1 MLRILV
7 FTMMIIIL
15 IRSEF
20 VLASSGDK
28 SDCIAHVGYSK
39 NSDLPGISCQDPNG
53 SVCIP
58 FTQTSQQPPEGY
70 QCEDFYIEEFTDA
83 KIKKKWQEFS
93 QDPDAAKPII
103 ELAKSFSLSE
113 IRNTGTVSPI
123 GKIKANE
130 DVNLADIRRPAFFRQ
145 SVYNENIAKVED
157 KTYIVEFTV
166 PRDTYERLHLKVYTP
181 IKLRG
186 WFIEGEGIQDNTGNK
201 THAVAIMIGGRS
213 IETTAIHH
221 PDDPLYVYDSETK
234 KYKDISYPNEQE
246 TTEKWGLRQWRE
258 YLYALNQAGFDVLT
272 IDKRG
277 HGISGG
283 LTASDT
289 GEQAE
294 DVFRMLDQLESGN
307 GLRIL
312 APTGELLVGE
322 QAAGKLL
329 RGEQAKSVSVII
341 GGSSQGSMVTAWA
354 MQKNF
359 AEFCPYNNPKGKCTS
374 PYGYNIKGALMLA
387 DFAAG
392 IGYMEPV
399 YTLLEGCLR
408 TMENVMFLPSSEI
421 LTNIDKWPAVFFGKG
436 LWDKYVSVEG
446 TFEAYKRATGLK
458 ELVFVRGPHSENEY
472 GKENVIYMK
481 TKMVEFTIQAV
492 VNPGIKIP
500 GPADLKSAVC
510 SSPPYWEPSSKP

>member
-1 MLRILV
+1 MKGNIARPDPI
-7 FTMMIIIL
+7 IPIIL
-15 IRSEF
+15 PIT
-20 VLASSGDK
+20 
-28 SDCIAHVGYSK
+28 HVGYDK
-39 NSDLPGISCQDPNG
+39 NEDLPGFSCQDPKE

-58 FTQTSQQPPEGY
+58 FAQTNQQPTEGY
-70 QCEDFYIEEFTDA
+70 QGEDFYIEEFTDA
-83 KIKKKWQEFS
+83 KIKEKWQAFS

-113 IRNTGTVSPI
+113 FRNTGTVCPI
-123 GKIKANE
+123 GKIEPNE
-130 DVNLADIRRPAFFRQ
+130 DVNLANIRRPAFFGQ
-145 SVYNENIAKVED
+145 SVYNENIAKVDD

-166 PRDTYERLHLKVYTP
+166 PRDTYERLHLKVCTP

-186 WFIEGEGIQDNTGNK
+186 WFIEGEGILDNSGNK
-201 THAVAIMIGGRS
+201 THAIAIMIGGRS

-234 KYKDISYPNEQE
+234 EYKGISYPNEQK
-246 TTEKWGLRQWRE
+246 TTAKWGLRQWRE
-258 YLYALNQAGFDVLT
+258 YLYALNRAGFDVLT

-294 DVFRMLDQLESGN
+294 DLFRMLDQLESGN
-307 GLRIL
+307 GLRML
-312 APTGELLVGE
+312 ASTGELFVGE

-341 GGSSQGSMVTAWA
+341 GGSSQGSIVTAWA

-359 AEFCPYNNPKGKCTS
+359 TEFCPYNNPEGRCTS
-374 PYGYNIKGALMLA
+374 SYGYNIKGALMLA

-408 TMENVMFLPSSEI
+408 TMENVMFFPSSEI
-421 LTNIDKWPAVFFGKG
+421 LMSVDKWPAVFFGKG

-446 TFEAYKRATGLK
+446 TFKAYKRATGLK

-472 GKENVIYMK
+472 GQENVIYMR
-481 TKMVEFTIQAV
+481 TKMVEFAIQTV
-492 VNPGIKIP
+492 VNPGIEIP

>member
-1 MLRILV
+1 M
-7 FTMMIIIL
+7 
-15 IRSEF
+15 
-20 VLASSGDK
+20 K
-28 SDCIAHVGYSK
+28 SDIARLGPLIPPITHVGYDR
-39 NSDLPGISCQDPNG
+39 NADLPGISCQDPNG
-53 SVCIP
+53 AVCIP
-58 FTQTSQQPPEGY
+58 FTQASQQPPEGY
-70 QCEDFYIEEFTDA
+70 QWEDFYIEEFTDA
-83 KIKKKWQEFS
+83 KIRKKWQEFS

-123 GKIKANE
+123 GKIEANE
-130 DVNLADIRRPAFFRQ
+130 DVNLADIRRPAFFGQ
-145 SVYNENIAKVED
+145 SIYNENIAKVDD

-186 WFIEGEGIQDNTGNK
+186 WFIEGEGILDNTGKK
-201 THAVAIMIGGRS
+201 THAIAIMIGGRS

-221 PDDPLYVYDSETK
+221 PDDPLYTYDPETK
-234 KYKDISYPNEQE
+234 KYKGISYPNEQKM
-246 TTEKWGLRQWRE
+246 TEKWGLRQWRE

-294 DVFRMLDQLESGN
+294 DIFRMLDQLESGN

-312 APTGELLVGE
+312 TPTGELLVGE

-329 RGEQAKSVSVII
+329 RGEQAKSIPVII

-359 AEFCPYNNPKGKCTS
+359 AEFYPYNNPAGRCTS
-374 PYGYNIKGALMLA
+374 PYGHNIKGALMLA

-392 IGYMEPV
+392 VGYMEPV
-399 YTLLEGCLR
+399 YMLLEGCLR

-472 GKENVIYMK
+472 GQENVTYMR
-481 TKMVEFTIQAV
+481 TKMVQFAIQAV
-492 VNPGIKIP
+492 VNPGIEIP

>member
-1 MLRILV
+1 MMMMTLV
-7 FTMMIIIL
+7 IP
-15 IRSEF
+15 EF
-20 VLASSGDK
+20 IQTNSNNRP
-28 SDCIAHVGYSK
+28 DCIAHVGYGK
-39 NSDLPGISCQDPNG
+39 NADLPGFSYQDPKG

-58 FTQTSQQPPEGY
+58 FTQTSQGLTKDY
-70 QCEDFYIEEFTDA
+70 QGEDFYIEEFTDA
-83 KIKKKWQEFS
+83 RIKKKWQEFS
-93 QDPDAAKPII
+93 QDPDAARPII
-103 ELAKSFSLSE
+103 ELARSFSLCE
-113 IRNTGTVSPI
+113 FRNTGTISPI
-123 GKIKANE
+123 GRIEPNE
-130 DVNLADIRRPAFFRQ
+130 DVNLADIRRPVFFGQ
-145 SVYNENIAKVED
+145 SVYNENIAKVDD

-186 WFIEGEGIQDNTGNK
+186 WFIEGEGIPDNTGNK
-201 THAVAIMIGGRS
+201 RYAMAIILGGRG

-221 PDDPLYVYDSETK
+221 PDDLLYVYDPETK
-234 KYKDISYPNEQE
+234 EYQDISYPNEQGM
-246 TTEKWGLRQWRE
+246 TEKWGLRQWRE

-294 DVFRMLDQLESGN
+294 DLFRILDQLETGK

-312 APTGELLVGE
+312 APSGELFDGE
-322 QAAGKLL
+322 QVAGKLL
-329 RGEQAKSVSVII
+329 RGEQAKNVPVII
-341 GGSSQGSMVTAWA
+341 GGASQGSMVTAWA

-359 AEFCPYNNPKGKCTS
+359 VEFCPYNSLEEKGAS

-392 IGYMEPV
+392 IGYAEPV
-399 YTLLEGCLR
+399 FTLLEGCLR
-408 TMENVMFLPSSEI
+408 TMENVMFFPSSEI

-436 LWDKYVSVEG
+436 LWDNYVSVEG
-446 TFEAYKRATGLK
+446 TFEAYKRAKGLK
-458 ELVFVRGPHSENEY
+458 ELVLVRGPHSENEC
-472 GKENVIYMK
+472 GKENIAYMR
-481 TKMVEFTIQAV
+481 TKIVEFAILAV
-492 VNPGIKIP
+492 TNAGIKIP
-500 GPADLKSAVC
+500 GTADLKSAVC

>member
-1 MLRILV
+1 MSIFL
-7 FTMMIIIL
+7 FAMMIVIL
-15 IRSEF
+15 IMPKF
-20 VLASSGDK
+20 VQANSSDEP
-28 SDCIAHVGYSK
+28 DCVAHVGYEQ
-39 NSDLPGISCQDPNG
+39 NVDLPGFSYQDPNG

-58 FTQTSQQPPEGY
+58 FIQTYQQPPEGY
-70 QCEDFYIEEFTDA
+70 QWEDFYIKEFTDS

-93 QDPDAAKPII
+93 QDPQAARPII
-103 ELAKSFSLSE
+103 ELARSFSLGE
-113 IRNTGTVSPI
+113 FRNTGTVSPI
-123 GKIKANE
+123 GKIEPNE
-130 DVNLADIRRPAFFRQ
+130 KVNLADIRRPAFFGL
-145 SVYNENIAKVED
+145 SVYNENIAKVDD

-166 PRDTYERLHLKVYTP
+166 PRDTYERLHLKVDTP

-186 WFIEGEGIQDNTGNK
+186 WFIKGEGIQDNTGNK
-201 THAVAIMIGGRS
+201 AHAIAIIIAGRS

-221 PDDPLYVYDSETK
+221 PDDPLYTYDLETK
-234 KYKDISYPNEQE
+234 KYQGISYPNEQGM
-246 TTEKWGLRQWRE
+246 TEKWGLRSWRE

-283 LTASDT
+283 LSASDT

-294 DVFRMLDQLESGN
+294 DLFRMLDQLESGN
-307 GLRIL
+307 GLAML
-312 APTGELLVGE
+312 TPTGELLVGE

-329 RGEQAKSVSVII
+329 RGEQAKTVPLII
-341 GGSSQGSMVTAWA
+341 GGASQGSMVTAWA

-359 AEFCPYNNPKGKCTS
+359 AEFCPYNHPEGRCTL

-392 IGYMEPV
+392 IGYAESV

-408 TMENVMFLPSSEI
+408 TMENVMFFPSSEI
-421 LTNIDKWPAVFFGKG
+421 LTTIDKWPAVFFGKG
-436 LWDKYVSVEG
+436 LWDKYVSAEG

-458 ELVFVRGPHSENEY
+458 ELVLVRGPHSENNY
-472 GKENVIYMK
+472 GQENVTYMR
-481 TKMVEFTIQAV
+481 TKMVEFAIQAV